1 MQENKGTDVILS
13 IGSNIGDRKENIEE
27 AVRRINGLDGT
38 KVLKVSGMYETE
50 PVGYEDQPYFLN
62 ICVLVNT
69 EQSPMDLLD
78 SIHEI
83 ENSLKRKR
91 VIRWGPRTIDID
103 IITYGDLNID
113 TEDLQIPH
121 PRYRQRAFVLKP
133 MADITEYDGDIPDDK
148 SVVKVPWEFEV

>member
-69 EQSPMDLLD
+69 EQSPMELLD

>member
-1 MQENKGTDVILS
+1 VQENKGTDVILS

-69 EQSPMDLLD
+69 EQSPMELLD

>member
-1 MQENKGTDVILS
+1 MQENNGTDVILS

-27 AVRRINGLDGT
+27 AVRMLGGLDGT

-69 EQSPMDLLD
+69 TQSPIELLD

-83 ENSLKRKR
+83 ENLLKRKR

-113 TEDLQIPH
+113 TEELQIPH

-133 MADITEYDGDIPDDK
+133 LADITEYDGEIPDDK
-148 SVVKVPWEFEV
+148 SVVQVPWEFEV

>member
-1 MQENKGTDVILS
+1 VQENKGTDVILS

>member
-1 MQENKGTDVILS
+1 MILS

>member
-1 MQENKGTDVILS
+1 MQENNGTDVILS
-13 IGSNIGDRKENIEE
+13 IGSNLGDRKGNIEE
-27 AVRRINGLDGT
+27 AVRMLGGLEGT

-69 EQSPMDLLD
+69 MQSPMELLD

-83 ENSLKRKR
+83 ENILKRKR
-91 VIRWGPRTIDID
+91 EIRWGPRTIDID

-113 TEDLQIPH
+113 TEELQIPH

-133 MADITEYDGDIPDDK
+133 LADITEYDGEIPDDK
-148 SVVKVPWEFEV
+148 SVVPVPWEFEV